1 MIFVF
6 GGIYQGKLDYVKE
19 NYEVTQIID
28 CKNLEPQSFSEG
40 TVLSNFEYFIN
51 TMLEKDIDPVKYIKD
66 NINKFKEII
75 IIGNEIGLGVVP
87 MKKEDRILRDNVG
100 FIYQILSKEAKSV
113 VRVWNG
119 LPMRI
124 K

>member
-19 NYEVTQIID
+19 NYEVTQVID
-28 CKNLEPQSFSEG
+28 CKNQDPQSFSEG
-40 TVLSNFEYFIN
+40 TVLTNFEQFIN

-66 NINKFKEII
+66 NIYKFKEVI

>member
-28 CKNLEPQSFSEG
+28 CKNLEPQSFSEA
-40 TVLSNFEYFIN
+40 TVLTNFEYFIN